1 LYRQFPVFAH
11 ALDACDAALQPFTG
25 WSVLAVLHDEP
36 EAPSLE
42 RVDVVQPVLFS
53 VMVSLAALWRWA
65 GITPDAVIGHSQG
78 EIAAAHV

>member
-1 LYRQFPVFAH
+1 M
-11 ALDACDAALQPFTG
+11 
-25 WSVLAVLHDEP
+25 LHDEP

-65 GITPDAVIGHSQG
+65 GITPMQSSATPRARSPRHMWP
-78 EIAAAHV
+78 EP